1 MLKYLVE
8 VPMSLVLRFVL
19 CLFLLMGLAPAAH
32 AAEGVAS
39 VAAKVQAAYADMES
53 FRANFSQELLQRDS
67 GMVQKRSGTIAFKRP
82 LLVRWETAAPHA
94 ELLMVTSKEIWN
106 YLPDEELAY
115 RYSRA
120 LAEDSRSLI
129 QVVTGQSALTR
140 DFDVEPAEDGAK
152 GGLIHLMLYPKEPT
166 AELTE
171 AQLWIDPATSLI
183 RRAMVMDFYGNTNT
197 VELKDLQKNVSV
209 PASLFT
215 FAPPKGTEV
224 EDHVEPAHP
233 VERALKN

>member
-1 MLKYLVE
+1 
-8 VPMSLVLRFVL
+8 MSRLLRIAL
-19 CLFLLMGLAPAAH
+19 CLFVLLAASSAGASENV
-32 AAEGVAS
+32 AA
-39 VAAKVQAAYADMES
+39 VAAKVQNAYADMKS
-53 FRANFSQELLQRDS
+53 FRAAFTQELLQRDS
-67 GMVQKRSGTIAFKRP
+67 GTVQKRTGTIAFQRP

-94 ELLMVTSKEIWN
+94 ELLMVTDREIWN

-140 DFDVEPAEDGAK
+140 DFDVEPADENAQ

-166 AELTE
+166 TDMTE
-171 AQLWIDPATSLI
+171 AQIWIDPATSLI

-197 VELKDLQKNVSV
+197 VELHDLKKNISL
-209 PASLFT
+209 PASEFSFT
-215 FAPPKGTEV
+215 PPKGTEV
-224 EDHVEPAHP
+224 EDHVEGAHP
-233 VERALKN
+233 AQRALKN

>member
-1 MLKYLVE
+1 
-8 VPMSLVLRFVL
+8 MSRVLRFVL
-19 CLFLLMGLAPAAH
+19 CLFLLMGLAPAAY
-32 AAEGVAS
+32 AAEDVAS

-53 FRANFSQELLQRDS
+53 FHASFTQELLQRDS
-67 GMVQKRSGTIAFKRP
+67 GMVQKRSGSIAFKRP

-129 QVVTGQSALTR
+129 QVITGQSALTR
-140 DFDVEPAEDGAK
+140 DFDVEPAGEGTQV
-152 GGLIHLMLYPKEPT
+152 GLIHLLLYPKEPT
-166 AELTE
+166 TELTE

-183 RRAMVMDFYGNTNT
+183 RRAMIMDFYGNTNT
-197 VELKDLQKNVSV
+197 VELKDLQKNASI
-209 PASLFT
+209 PASAFT
-215 FAPPKGTEV
+215 FTPPKGTEV
-224 EDHVEPAHP
+224 EDHVETAHP